1 MAYIEAKNIHKTFG
15 KGDAAVHAL
24 RGASLSVDKGEMVAV
39 MGKSGSGKSTLLNIL
54 GGLMTMDEG
63 ELRVG
68 GKKVDFRKKK
78 YLLNYRR
85 REVGFVVQYFAL
97 IDDMNVYKNVS
108 LPLRYQGIPGAKI
121 RQRTTKMLCNFV
133 KADGVAQSFI
143 DKKGGISAGDMVPDA
158 RMPVLKSLCR
168 SGNEADAV
176 RLSGSDIDIANDD
189 IIAHSNLT
197 FRPSYQIK
205 NLFCAFSEDHS
216 FFCQR
221 DLAGAFCPADEK
233 LFAQFFFQIF
243 NLGGKRGLGKMQ
255 GLGRVYDTLLSCDSQ
270 KIIQDT

>member
-108 LPLRYQGIPGAKI
+108 LPLRYQGIPRAKI
-121 RQRTTKMLCNFV
+121 RQRTTKMLRNLGIEE
-133 KADGVAQSFI
+133 KA
-143 DKKGGISAGDMVPDA
+143 
-158 RMPVLKSLCR
+158 KSYP
-168 SGNEADAV
+168 GE
-176 RLSGSDIDIANDD
+176 LSGGQQQRAAIARALVKNAK
-189 IIAHSNLT
+189 IIL
-197 FRPSYQIK
+197 
-205 NLFCAFSEDHS
+205 
-216 FFCQR
+216 
-221 DLAGAFCPADEK
+221 ADEPTGALDEDTGNDVMK
-233 LFAQFFFQIF
+233 LFQR
-243 NLGGKRGLGKMQ
+243 LKMKD
-255 GLGRVYDTLLSCDSQ
+255 RAIIIVTHDSKVAEYCDRIVYLRDGANISE
-270 KIIQDT
+270 

>member
-1 MAYIEAKNIHKTFG
+1 MAYIEANNIHKTFG

-97 IDDMNVYKNVS
+97 IDDMNIYKNVS
-108 LPLRYQGIPGAKI
+108 LPLRYQGIPRAKI
-121 RQRTTKMLCNFV
+121 RQRTTKMLRNLGIEE
-133 KADGVAQSFI
+133 KA
-143 DKKGGISAGDMVPDA
+143 
-158 RMPVLKSLCR
+158 KSYP
-168 SGNEADAV
+168 GE
-176 RLSGSDIDIANDD
+176 LSGGQQQMAAIARALVKNAK
-189 IIAHSNLT
+189 IIL
-197 FRPSYQIK
+197 
-205 NLFCAFSEDHS
+205 
-216 FFCQR
+216 
-221 DLAGAFCPADEK
+221 ADEPTGALDEDTGNDVMK
-233 LFAQFFFQIF
+233 LFQR
-243 NLGGKRGLGKMQ
+243 LKMKD
-255 GLGRVYDTLLSCDSQ
+255 RAIIIVTHDSKVAEYCDRIVYLKDGANV
-270 KIIQDT
+270 

>member
-24 RGASLSVDKGEMVAV
+24 RGAALSVDKGEMVAV

-97 IDDMNVYKNVS
+97 IDDMNIYKNVS
-108 LPLRYQGIPGAKI
+108 LPLRYQGIPRAKI
-121 RQRTTKMLCNFV
+121 RQRTQKMLRNLGIEE
-133 KADGVAQSFI
+133 KA
-143 DKKGGISAGDMVPDA
+143 
-158 RMPVLKSLCR
+158 KSYP
-168 SGNEADAV
+168 GK
-176 RLSGSDIDIANDD
+176 LSGGQQQRAAIARALVKNAK
-189 IIAHSNLT
+189 IIL
-197 FRPSYQIK
+197 
-205 NLFCAFSEDHS
+205 
-216 FFCQR
+216 
-221 DLAGAFCPADEK
+221 ADEPTGALDEDTGNDVMK
-233 LFAQFFFQIF
+233 LFQR
-243 NLGGKRGLGKMQ
+243 LKMKN
-255 GLGRVYDTLLSCDSQ
+255 RAIIIVTHDSKVAEYCDRIVYLRDGANV
-270 KIIQDT
+270 

>member
-24 RGASLSVDKGEMVAV
+24 RGAALSVDKGEMVAV

-108 LPLRYQGIPGAKI
+108 LPLRYQGIPRAKI
-121 RQRTTKMLCNFV
+121 KQRTTKMLRNLGIEE
-133 KADGVAQSFI
+133 KAKAYPG
-143 DKKGGISAGDMVPDA
+143 
-158 RMPVLKSLCR
+158 
-168 SGNEADAV
+168 E
-176 RLSGSDIDIANDD
+176 LSGGQQQRAAIARALVKNAK
-189 IIAHSNLT
+189 IIL
-197 FRPSYQIK
+197 
-205 NLFCAFSEDHS
+205 
-216 FFCQR
+216 
-221 DLAGAFCPADEK
+221 ADEPTGALDEDTGNDVMK
-233 LFAQFFFQIF
+233 LFQR
-243 NLGGKRGLGKMQ
+243 LKMKD
-255 GLGRVYDTLLSCDSQ
+255 RAIIIVTHDSKVAEYCDRIVYLKDGANV
-270 KIIQDT
+270 

>member
-24 RGASLSVDKGEMVAV
+24 RGAALSVDKGEMVAV

-108 LPLRYQGIPGAKI
+108 LPLRYQGIPRAKI
-121 RQRTTKMLCNFV
+121 KQRTTKMLRNLGIEE
-133 KADGVAQSFI
+133 KAKAYPG
-143 DKKGGISAGDMVPDA
+143 
-158 RMPVLKSLCR
+158 
-168 SGNEADAV
+168 E
-176 RLSGSDIDIANDD
+176 LSGGQQQRAAIARALVKNAK
-189 IIAHSNLT
+189 IIL
-197 FRPSYQIK
+197 
-205 NLFCAFSEDHS
+205 
-216 FFCQR
+216 
-221 DLAGAFCPADEK
+221 ADEPTGALDEDTGNDVMK
-233 LFAQFFFQIF
+233 LFQR
-243 NLGGKRGLGKMQ
+243 LKMKD
-255 GLGRVYDTLLSCDSQ
+255 RAIIIVTHDSKVAEYCDRIVYLRDGANV
-270 KIIQDT
+270 

>member
-1 MAYIEAKNIHKTFG
+1 MAYIEANNIHKTFG

-108 LPLRYQGIPGAKI
+108 LPLRYQGIPRAKI
-121 RQRTTKMLCNFV
+121 RKRTTKMLRNLGIEE
-133 KADGVAQSFI
+133 KA
-143 DKKGGISAGDMVPDA
+143 
-158 RMPVLKSLCR
+158 KSYP
-168 SGNEADAV
+168 GE
-176 RLSGSDIDIANDD
+176 LSGGQQQRAAIARALVKNAK
-189 IIAHSNLT
+189 IIL
-197 FRPSYQIK
+197 
-205 NLFCAFSEDHS
+205 
-216 FFCQR
+216 
-221 DLAGAFCPADEK
+221 ADEPTGALDEDTGNDVMK
-233 LFAQFFFQIF
+233 LFQR
-243 NLGGKRGLGKMQ
+243 LKMKD
-255 GLGRVYDTLLSCDSQ
+255 RAIIIVTHDSKVAEYCDRIVYLRDGANV
-270 KIIQDT
+270 

>member
-24 RGASLSVDKGEMVAV
+24 RGASLSVDKGEMLAV

-108 LPLRYQGIPGAKI
+108 LPLRYQGIPRAKI
-121 RQRTTKMLCNFV
+121 RQRTTKMLRNLGIEE
-133 KADGVAQSFI
+133 KA
-143 DKKGGISAGDMVPDA
+143 
-158 RMPVLKSLCR
+158 KSYP
-168 SGNEADAV
+168 GE
-176 RLSGSDIDIANDD
+176 LSGGQQQRAAIARALVKNAK
-189 IIAHSNLT
+189 IIL
-197 FRPSYQIK
+197 
-205 NLFCAFSEDHS
+205 
-216 FFCQR
+216 
-221 DLAGAFCPADEK
+221 ADEPTGALDEDTGNDVMK
-233 LFAQFFFQIF
+233 LFQR
-243 NLGGKRGLGKMQ
+243 LKMKD
-255 GLGRVYDTLLSCDSQ
+255 RAIIIVTHDSKVAEYCDRIVYLRDGANISE
-270 KIIQDT
+270 

>member
-1 MAYIEAKNIHKTFG
+1 MAYIEANNIHKTFG

-121 RQRTTKMLCNFV
+121 RQRTTKMLRNLGIEE
-133 KADGVAQSFI
+133 KA
-143 DKKGGISAGDMVPDA
+143 
-158 RMPVLKSLCR
+158 KSYP
-168 SGNEADAV
+168 GE
-176 RLSGSDIDIANDD
+176 LSGGQQQRAAIARALVKNAK
-189 IIAHSNLT
+189 IIL
-197 FRPSYQIK
+197 
-205 NLFCAFSEDHS
+205 
-216 FFCQR
+216 
-221 DLAGAFCPADEK
+221 ADEPTGALDEDTGNDVMK
-233 LFAQFFFQIF
+233 LFQR
-243 NLGGKRGLGKMQ
+243 LKMKD
-255 GLGRVYDTLLSCDSQ
+255 RAIIIVTHDSKVAEYCDRIVYLRDGANV
-270 KIIQDT
+270 

>member
-24 RGASLSVDKGEMVAV
+24 RGASLSADKGEMVAV

-108 LPLRYQGIPGAKI
+108 LPLRYQGIPRAKI
-121 RQRTTKMLCNFV
+121 RQRTQKMLRNLGIEE
-133 KADGVAQSFI
+133 KA
-143 DKKGGISAGDMVPDA
+143 
-158 RMPVLKSLCR
+158 KSYP
-168 SGNEADAV
+168 GE
-176 RLSGSDIDIANDD
+176 LSGGQQQRAAIARALVKNAK
-189 IIAHSNLT
+189 IIL
-197 FRPSYQIK
+197 
-205 NLFCAFSEDHS
+205 
-216 FFCQR
+216 
-221 DLAGAFCPADEK
+221 ADEPTGALDEDTGNDVMK
-233 LFAQFFFQIF
+233 LFQR
-243 NLGGKRGLGKMQ
+243 LKMKD
-255 GLGRVYDTLLSCDSQ
+255 RAIIIVTHDSKVAEYCDRIVYLKDGANV
-270 KIIQDT
+270 

>member
-63 ELRVG
+63 ELYVD

-108 LPLRYQGIPGAKI
+108 LPLRYQGIPRAKI
-121 RQRTTKMLCNFV
+121 KQRTTKMLQHLGIEE
-133 KADGVAQSFI
+133 KAKAYPG
-143 DKKGGISAGDMVPDA
+143 
-158 RMPVLKSLCR
+158 
-168 SGNEADAV
+168 E
-176 RLSGSDIDIANDD
+176 LSGGQQQRAAIARALVKNAR
-189 IIAHSNLT
+189 IIL
-197 FRPSYQIK
+197 
-205 NLFCAFSEDHS
+205 
-216 FFCQR
+216 
-221 DLAGAFCPADEK
+221 ADEPTGALDEGTGDDVMK
-233 LFAQFFFQIF
+233 LFQRLKKKDRAIIIVTHD
-243 NLGGKRGLGKMQ
+243 NKVAEYCDRI
-255 GLGRVYDTLLSCDSQ
+255 VYLRDGANVQTE
-270 KIIQDT
+270 

>member
-24 RGASLSVDKGEMVAV
+24 RGASLSADKGEMVAV

-97 IDDMNVYKNVS
+97 IDDMNIYKNVS
-108 LPLRYQGIPGAKI
+108 LPLRYQGIPRAKI
-121 RQRTTKMLCNFV
+121 RQRTQKMLRNLGIEE
-133 KADGVAQSFI
+133 KA
-143 DKKGGISAGDMVPDA
+143 
-158 RMPVLKSLCR
+158 KSYP
-168 SGNEADAV
+168 GE
-176 RLSGSDIDIANDD
+176 LSGGQQQRAAIARALVKNAK
-189 IIAHSNLT
+189 IIL
-197 FRPSYQIK
+197 
-205 NLFCAFSEDHS
+205 
-216 FFCQR
+216 
-221 DLAGAFCPADEK
+221 ADEPTGALDEDTGNDVMK
-233 LFAQFFFQIF
+233 LFQR
-243 NLGGKRGLGKMQ
+243 LKMKD
-255 GLGRVYDTLLSCDSQ
+255 RAITIVTHDSKVAEYCDRIVYLRDGANV
-270 KIIQDT
+270 

>member
-1 MAYIEAKNIHKTFG
+1 MAYIEAKNIHNTFG

-97 IDDMNVYKNVS
+97 IDDMNIYKNVS
-108 LPLRYQGIPGAKI
+108 LPLRYQGIPRAKI
-121 RQRTTKMLCNFV
+121 RQRTTKMLRNLGIEE
-133 KADGVAQSFI
+133 KA
-143 DKKGGISAGDMVPDA
+143 
-158 RMPVLKSLCR
+158 KSYP
-168 SGNEADAV
+168 GE
-176 RLSGSDIDIANDD
+176 LSGGQQQRAAIARALVKNAK
-189 IIAHSNLT
+189 IIL
-197 FRPSYQIK
+197 
-205 NLFCAFSEDHS
+205 
-216 FFCQR
+216 
-221 DLAGAFCPADEK
+221 ADEPTGALDEDTGNDVMK
-233 LFAQFFFQIF
+233 LFQR
-243 NLGGKRGLGKMQ
+243 LKMKD
-255 GLGRVYDTLLSCDSQ
+255 RAIIIVTHDSKVAEYCDRIVYLRDGADISE
-270 KIIQDT
+270 

>member
-63 ELRVG
+63 ELRAG

-97 IDDMNVYKNVS
+97 IDDMNIYKNVS
-108 LPLRYQGIPGAKI
+108 LPLRYQGISRAKI
-121 RQRTTKMLCNFV
+121 RQRTTKMLRNLGIEE
-133 KADGVAQSFI
+133 KAKAYPG
-143 DKKGGISAGDMVPDA
+143 
-158 RMPVLKSLCR
+158 
-168 SGNEADAV
+168 E
-176 RLSGSDIDIANDD
+176 LSGGQQQRAAIARALVKNAK
-189 IIAHSNLT
+189 IIL
-197 FRPSYQIK
+197 
-205 NLFCAFSEDHS
+205 
-216 FFCQR
+216 
-221 DLAGAFCPADEK
+221 ADEPTGALDEDTGNDVMK
-233 LFAQFFFQIF
+233 LFQR
-243 NLGGKRGLGKMQ
+243 LKMKD
-255 GLGRVYDTLLSCDSQ
+255 RAIIIVTHDSKVAEYCDRIVYLKDGANV
-270 KIIQDT
+270 

>member
-24 RGASLSVDKGEMVAV
+24 RGASLSADKGEMVAV

-97 IDDMNVYKNVS
+97 IDDMNIYKNVS
-108 LPLRYQGIPGAKI
+108 LPLRYQGIPRAKI
-121 RQRTTKMLCNFV
+121 RQRTKKMLRNLGIEE
-133 KADGVAQSFI
+133 KA
-143 DKKGGISAGDMVPDA
+143 
-158 RMPVLKSLCR
+158 KSYP
-168 SGNEADAV
+168 GE
-176 RLSGSDIDIANDD
+176 LSGGQQQRAAIARALVKNAK
-189 IIAHSNLT
+189 IIL
-197 FRPSYQIK
+197 
-205 NLFCAFSEDHS
+205 
-216 FFCQR
+216 
-221 DLAGAFCPADEK
+221 ADEPTGALDEDTGNDVMK
-233 LFAQFFFQIF
+233 LFQR
-243 NLGGKRGLGKMQ
+243 LKMKD
-255 GLGRVYDTLLSCDSQ
+255 RAIIIVTHDSKVAEYCDRIVYLRDGANV
-270 KIIQDT
+270 

>member
-97 IDDMNVYKNVS
+97 IDDMNIYKNVS
-108 LPLRYQGIPGAKI
+108 LPLRYQGISRAKI
-121 RQRTTKMLCNFV
+121 RQRTTKMLRNLGIEE
-133 KADGVAQSFI
+133 KAKAYPG
-143 DKKGGISAGDMVPDA
+143 
-158 RMPVLKSLCR
+158 
-168 SGNEADAV
+168 E
-176 RLSGSDIDIANDD
+176 LSGGQQQRAAIARALVKNAK
-189 IIAHSNLT
+189 IIL
-197 FRPSYQIK
+197 
-205 NLFCAFSEDHS
+205 
-216 FFCQR
+216 
-221 DLAGAFCPADEK
+221 ADEPTGALDEDTGNDVMK
-233 LFAQFFFQIF
+233 LFQR
-243 NLGGKRGLGKMQ
+243 LKMKD
-255 GLGRVYDTLLSCDSQ
+255 RAIIIVTHDSKVAEYCDRIVYLRDGANV
-270 KIIQDT
+270 

>member
-121 RQRTTKMLCNFV
+121 RQRTTKMLRNLGIEE
-133 KADGVAQSFI
+133 KAKAYPG
-143 DKKGGISAGDMVPDA
+143 
-158 RMPVLKSLCR
+158 
-168 SGNEADAV
+168 E
-176 RLSGSDIDIANDD
+176 LSGGQQQRAAIARALVKNAK
-189 IIAHSNLT
+189 IIL
-197 FRPSYQIK
+197 
-205 NLFCAFSEDHS
+205 
-216 FFCQR
+216 
-221 DLAGAFCPADEK
+221 ADEPTGALDEDTGNDVMK
-233 LFAQFFFQIF
+233 LFQR
-243 NLGGKRGLGKMQ
+243 LKMKN
-255 GLGRVYDTLLSCDSQ
+255 RAIIIVTHDSKVAEYCDRIVYLRDGANV
-270 KIIQDT
+270 

>member
-97 IDDMNVYKNVS
+97 IDDMNIYKNVS
-108 LPLRYQGIPGAKI
+108 LPLRYQGIPRAKI
-121 RQRTTKMLCNFV
+121 RQRTTKMLHNLGIEE
-133 KADGVAQSFI
+133 KA
-143 DKKGGISAGDMVPDA
+143 
-158 RMPVLKSLCR
+158 KSYP
-168 SGNEADAV
+168 GE
-176 RLSGSDIDIANDD
+176 LSGGQQQRAAIARALVKNAK
-189 IIAHSNLT
+189 IIL
-197 FRPSYQIK
+197 
-205 NLFCAFSEDHS
+205 
-216 FFCQR
+216 
-221 DLAGAFCPADEK
+221 ADEPTGALDEDTGNDVMK
-233 LFAQFFFQIF
+233 LFQR
-243 NLGGKRGLGKMQ
+243 LKMKD
-255 GLGRVYDTLLSCDSQ
+255 RAIIIVTHDSKVAEYCDRIVYLKDGANG
-270 KIIQDT
+270 

>member
-108 LPLRYQGIPGAKI
+108 LPLRYQGIPRAKI
-121 RQRTTKMLCNFV
+121 RQRTTKMLRNLGIEE
-133 KADGVAQSFI
+133 KA
-143 DKKGGISAGDMVPDA
+143 
-158 RMPVLKSLCR
+158 KSYP
-168 SGNEADAV
+168 GE
-176 RLSGSDIDIANDD
+176 LSGGQQQRAAIARALVKNAK
-189 IIAHSNLT
+189 IIL
-197 FRPSYQIK
+197 
-205 NLFCAFSEDHS
+205 
-216 FFCQR
+216 
-221 DLAGAFCPADEK
+221 ADEPTGALDEDTGNDVMK
-233 LFAQFFFQIF
+233 LFQR
-243 NLGGKRGLGKMQ
+243 LKMKN
-255 GLGRVYDTLLSCDSQ
+255 RAIIIVTHDSKVAEYCDRIVYLRDGANV
-270 KIIQDT
+270 